1 MDAHGEQKLIVV
13 GAGPVGALAA
23 LYAAMRGY
31 QVEVYELRG
40 GKTNSLRIFS
50 DIICILRSER
60 CDALSFQLLSVRYRL
75 VTFLNSLD
83 LRDPSTV
90 PLNFTK
96 SINLALSERGINSL
110 GLAKCAGLLESILE
124 ETIPMY
130 GRMIHGESNGK
141 LFEQAQVYD
150 VHGRVRFFQ

>member
-1 MDAHGEQKLIVV
+1 M
-13 GAGPVGALAA
+13 
-23 LYAAMRGY
+23 
-31 QVEVYELRG
+31 
-40 GKTNSLRIFS
+40 
-50 DIICILRSER
+50 RSER
-60 CDALSFQLLSVRYRL
+60 CDTLCFQLLSVRYRL
-75 VTFLNSLD
+75 ITFLNCLD

-110 GLAKCAGLLESILE
+110 RLAKCAGLLESILE

-150 VHGRVRFFQ
+150 VHGRVSFFQ